1 MCVCV
6 CVAESESF
14 EWVLCC
20 LDDSSVVS
28 SLSRRC
34 VFSQVPRVL
43 CVSVSYLCV
52 CVSVCVLCVSVSYL
66 CVCVSVC
73 VLCVSVSY
81 LCVCVCVCV

>member
-1 MCVCV
+1 MCVLCV
-6 CVAESESF
+6 SVAESESF

-52 CVSVCVLCVSVSYL
+52 CV
-66 CVCVSVC
+66 CVSVC

-81 LCVCVCVCV
+81 VCVCVCSRE